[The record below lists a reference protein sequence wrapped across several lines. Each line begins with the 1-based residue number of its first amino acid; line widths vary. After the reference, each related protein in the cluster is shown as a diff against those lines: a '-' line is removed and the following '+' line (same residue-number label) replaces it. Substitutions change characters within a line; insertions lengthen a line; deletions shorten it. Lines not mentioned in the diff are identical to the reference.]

1 MNIHIIDVGIMFGFL
16 VLMIFTGFWVAR
28 RASENLDSYF
38 LGGKRMPW
46 WVLGLSDAS
55 GMFDIS
61 GTMWLV
67 YILFVYGLKSVWIP
81 WLWPTF
87 NQVFMMVY
95 LSIWLRRSNVL
106 TGAEWIQTRFGKGI
120 GAELSFISVV
130 IFALISVVGF
140 SAYAFQG
147 IGKFASVFLPW
158 HLAPNTYAT
167 IIMILA
173 ACYVIVGGMTSVVIT
188 DLLQFFLTVTVS
200 IIIGFIAMHKTTHEQ
215 IISAV
220 PHGWTDIFFGWKIG
234 LDWTGRLDAVNAAIA
249 KDGCTL
255 FGFFFMMMLFKGI
268 LAAAAGPCPNYDMQ
282 RVLANRTPKEAA
294 LMNWFVSLVLY
305 MPRYMMVTGVTVLA
319 LVYYQSN
326 IKEMGSSMDFEKIL
340 PLVINKFFP
349 VGVMGMVL
357 AGLFAAFM
365 STFNS
370 TTNAGA
376 AYIVNDIYKR
386 YINPNASQKK
396 YVQMSYL
403 CSILVVVV
411 GICFGFITNSI
422 DSVLKWIVAGLYGGY
437 IAPNVLKWYWWRFNG
452 QGYFA
457 GMIAGIGCALI
468 MPKLVPWSALNS
480 FPLLLVISGI
490 ASIIVSLLTQPEEKE
505 VLEKF
510 YRQVRPW
517 GFWGPIYKSIKQREP
532 NFERNNNFKRDATN
546 VIVGTIW
553 QVSLVTIPIYLIIRE
568 FGAMWISAA
577 VLAATSIF
585 LKKNWFDKLQ
595 SWPKDIAAEMES
607 KEKDNVIASGE
618 LIH

>member
-1 MNIHIIDVGIMFGFL
+1 MNIHWIDISIMIGFL
-16 VLMIFTGFWVAR
+16 VLMIITGFWVAR
-28 RASENLDSYF
+28 RASKNLDSYF

-87 NQVFMMVY
+87 NQIFMMVF

-106 TGAEWIQTRFGKGI
+106 TGAEWIQTRFGKGK
-120 GAELSFISVV
+120 GAELSYISVV

-158 HLAPNTYAT
+158 HLHPNTYAT
-167 IIMILA
+167 IIMALA

-188 DLLQFFLTVTVS
+188 DLLQFFLTVSVS
-200 IIIGFIAMHKTTHEQ
+200 IVIGIIAMCRTTHEQ
-215 IISAV
+215 IAAAI
-220 PHGWTDIFFGWKIG
+220 PQGWTNIFFGWEVG
-234 LDWTGRLDAVNAAIA
+234 LDWSGRLDAVNDVIQ
-249 KDGCTL
+249 KDGCSI
-255 FGFFFMMMLFKGI
+255 FGFFFMMMLFKGV

-282 RVLANRTPKEAA
+282 RVLANRNPKEAA

-305 MPRYMMVTGVTVLA
+305 TPRYMMVAGVTVLA
-319 LVYYQSN
+319 LVYYQPN
-326 IKEMGSSMDFEKIL
+326 IKEMGSAMDFEKIL
-340 PLVINKFFP
+340 PLVINNFFP
-349 VGVMGMVL
+349 VGIMGMVL

-386 YINPNASQKK
+386 YINPNATQKK
-396 YVQMSYL
+396 YVHMSYF

-411 GICFGFITNSI
+411 GICFGFMTNSI
-422 DSVLKWIVAGLYGGY
+422 DRVLKWIVAGLYGGY

-452 QGYFA
+452 HGYFA
-457 GMIAGIGCALI
+457 GMIAGIAAALVLPELL
-468 MPKLVPWSALNS
+468 PKWSALNS
-480 FPLLLVISGI
+480 FPILLVFSAA
-490 ASIIVSLLTQPEEKE
+490 ASIIVSLITRPEEKE

-517 GFWGPIYKSIKQREP
+517 GFWKPVYESIKQREP
-532 NFERNNNFKRDATN
+532 DFERNKNFKRDAVN
-546 VIVGTIW
+546 VVVGTIW
-553 QVSLVTIPIYLIIRE
+553 QISLVTIPIYLIIRE
-568 FGAMWISAA
+568 FNAMWISAA

-585 LKKNWFDKLQ
+585 LKKNWFNKLE
-595 SWPKDIAAEMES
+595 SWPKDIAAEMEA
-607 KEKDNVIASGE
+607 KEKDNLNPAPM
-618 LIH
+618 H

>member
-1 MNIHIIDVGIMFGFL
+1 MKIHVIDIGIMFGYL
-16 VLMIFTGFWVAR
+16 VLMIITGFWVAK
-28 RASENLDSYF
+28 RASKNLDSYF
-38 LGGKRMPW
+38 LGGKRLPW

-67 YILFVYGLKSVWIP
+67 YLLFVYGLKSVWIP

-87 NQVFMMVY
+87 NQVFMMVF

-106 TGAEWIQTRFGKGI
+106 TGAEWIQTRFGLGK
-120 GAELSFISVV
+120 GAELSYISVV
-130 IFALISVVGF
+130 IFALVSVVGF

-147 IGKFASVFLPW
+147 IGKFAAVFLPW
-158 HLAPNTYAT
+158 NLHPNTYAT
-167 IIMILA
+167 IIMALA
-173 ACYVIVGGMTSVVIT
+173 ACYVIIGGMTSVVIT

-200 IIIGFIAMHKTTHEQ
+200 IIIGIIAMMRTSHAQ
-215 IISAV
+215 IVAAV
-220 PHGWTDIFFGWKIG
+220 PNGWTNIFFGWKVGI
-234 LDWTGRLDAVNAAIA
+234 DWTGRLDAVNNAIQ
-249 KDGCTL
+249 KDGWSL
-255 FGFFFMMMLFKGI
+255 FTIFFMMMLFKGV

-282 RVLANRTPKEAA
+282 RVLANKTPKQAA
-294 LMNWFVSLVLY
+294 LMNWFVSVVLF
-305 MPRYMMVTGVTVLA
+305 MPRYMMVAGVTVLA
-319 LVYYQSN
+319 LVYYQPDL
-326 IKEMGSSMDFEKIL
+326 KAMGSSVDFERIL
-340 PLVINKFFP
+340 PLVINNFFP

-386 YINPNASQKK
+386 YINPHASQQK
-396 YVQMSYL
+396 YVRMSYA
-403 CSILVVVV
+403 CSILVVIV
-411 GICFGFITNSI
+411 GIGFGFITESI
-422 DSVLKWIVAGLYGGY
+422 NSVLQWIVAGLYGGY

-457 GMIAGIGCALI
+457 GMITGIGAALVLPKI
-468 MPKLVPWSALNS
+468 MPQVSPLNS
-480 FPLLLVISGI
+480 FPIILVLSAA
-490 ASIIVSLLTQPEEKE
+490 ASIIVSLLTKPEEKE

-517 GFWGPIYKSIKQREP
+517 GFWRPVYEGIRQREP
-532 NFERNNNFKRDATN
+532 NFERNKNFKRDMVN
-546 VIVGTIW
+546 VVVGTVW
-553 QVSLVTIPIYLIIRE
+553 QISLVTIPIYIIIRE
-568 FGAMWISAA
+568 LGAMAISAA

-585 LKKNWFDKLQ
+585 LKKNWFNKLE

-607 KEKDNVIASGE
+607 KEKENLRVAT
-618 LIH
+618 LH

>member
-1 MNIHIIDVGIMFGFL
+1 MNIHWIDITIMIGFL
-16 VLMIFTGFWVAR
+16 VLMIITGFWVAR
-28 RASENLDSYF
+28 RASKNLDSYF

-87 NQVFMMVY
+87 NQIFMMVF

-106 TGAEWIQTRFGKGI
+106 TGAEWIQTRFGKGK
-120 GAELSFISVV
+120 GAELSYISVV

-158 HLAPNTYAT
+158 HLHPNTYAT
-167 IIMILA
+167 IIMALA

-188 DLLQFFLTVTVS
+188 DLLQFFLTVSVS
-200 IIIGFIAMHKTTHEQ
+200 IVIGIIAMCRTTHEQ
-215 IISAV
+215 IAAAV
-220 PHGWTDIFFGWKIG
+220 PHGWTNIFFGWEVG
-234 LDWTGRLDAVNAAIA
+234 LDWSGRLDAVNAVIQ
-249 KDGCTL
+249 KDGCSI
-255 FGFFFMMMLFKGI
+255 FGFFFMMMLFKGV

-282 RVLANRTPKEAA
+282 RVLANRNPKEAA

-305 MPRYMMVTGVTVLA
+305 MPRYMMVAGVTVLA
-319 LVYYQSN
+319 LVYYQPN

-340 PLVINKFFP
+340 PLVINNFFP

-386 YINPNASQKK
+386 YINPNATQKK
-396 YVQMSYL
+396 YVHMSYF

-411 GICFGFITNSI
+411 GICFGFMTNSI
-422 DSVLKWIVAGLYGGY
+422 DRVLKWIVAGLYGGY

-452 QGYFA
+452 HGYFA
-457 GMIAGIGCALI
+457 GMIAGIAAALVLPELL
-468 MPKLVPWSALNS
+468 PKWSALNS
-480 FPLLLVISGI
+480 FPILLVFSAV
-490 ASIIVSLLTQPEEKE
+490 ASIIVSLITRPEEKE

-517 GFWGPIYKSIKQREP
+517 GFWKPVYEGIKQREP
-532 NFERNNNFKRDATN
+532 NFERNKNFKRDAVN
-546 VIVGTIW
+546 VVVGTIW
-553 QVSLVTIPIYLIIRE
+553 QISLVTIPIYLIIRE
-568 FGAMWISAA
+568 FNAMWISAA

-585 LKKNWFDKLQ
+585 LKKNWFNKLE
-595 SWPKDIAAEMES
+595 SWPKDIAAEMEA
-607 KEKDNVIASGE
+607 KEKDNLNPAPM
-618 LIH
+618 H

>member
-1 MNIHIIDVGIMFGFL
+1 MNIHIIDIGIMIGFL

-28 RASENLDSYF
+28 RASANLDSYF

-87 NQVFMMVY
+87 NQIFMMVF

-106 TGAEWIQTRFGKGI
+106 TGAEWIQTRFGKGK

-130 IFALISVVGF
+130 IFALISVIGF

-158 HLAPNTYAT
+158 NLHPNTYAT

-188 DLLQFFLTVTVS
+188 DLLQFFLTVSVS
-200 IIIGFIAMHKTTHEQ
+200 IIIGIIAMCRTTHEQ

-220 PHGWTDIFFGWKIG
+220 PAGWTNIFFGWQVG
-234 LDWTGRLDAVNAAIA
+234 LDWSGRLDAVNAAIG
-249 KDGCTL
+249 KDGCTI

-282 RVLANRTPKEAA
+282 RVLANRNPKEAA

-319 LVYYQSN
+319 LVYYQAN
-326 IKEMGSSMDFEKIL
+326 IKAMGSSMDFEKIL

-386 YINPNASQKK
+386 YINPNATQKK
-396 YVQMSYL
+396 YVHMSYL

-411 GICFGFITNSI
+411 GISFGFITNSI

-457 GMIAGIGCALI
+457 GMIAGIGAALVL
-468 MPKLVPWSALNS
+468 PKLLPTWSALNS
-480 FPLLLVISGI
+480 FPILLAFSGF
-490 ASIIVSLLTQPEEKE
+490 ASIIVTLITKPEEME

-517 GFWGPIYKSIKQREP
+517 GFWNPIYKSIKQREP
-532 NFERNNNFKRDATN
+532 NFERNKNFKRDAMN
-546 VIVGTIW
+546 VIIGTIW
-553 QVSLVTIPIYLIIRE
+553 QISLVTIPIYLIIRE
-568 FGAMWISAA
+568 FNAMWISAA

-585 LKKNWFDKLQ
+585 LKKNWYNKLE
-595 SWPKDIAAEMES
+595 SWPKDIAAEMEG
-607 KEKDNVIASGE
+607 KEKESVTVAA
-618 LIH
+618 

>member
-1 MNIHIIDVGIMFGFL
+1 MNIHIIDVGIMIGFL

-28 RASENLDSYF
+28 RASQNLDSYF

-87 NQVFMMVY
+87 NQIFMMVF

-106 TGAEWIQTRFGKGI
+106 TGAEWIQTRFGKGS
-120 GAELSFISVV
+120 GAELSYISVV
-130 IFALISVVGF
+130 IFALISVIGF

-158 HLAPNTYAT
+158 DLQPNTYAT

-200 IIIGFIAMHKTTHEQ
+200 IIIGIIAMTRTTHEQ

-220 PHGWTDIFFGWKIG
+220 PHGWTNIFFGWQIG
-234 LDWTGRLDAVNAAIA
+234 LDWSGRLDAVNAAIA
-249 KDGCTL
+249 KDGCSL

-268 LAAAAGPCPNYDMQ
+268 LAAGAGPCPNYDMQ
-282 RVLANRTPKEAA
+282 RVLANRNPKEAA

-305 MPRYMMVTGVTVLA
+305 MPRYMMVAGVTVLA
-319 LVYYQSN
+319 LVYYQAN

-340 PLVINKFFP
+340 PLVINNFFP

-386 YINPNASQKK
+386 YINPNATQKK
-396 YVQMSYL
+396 YVHMSYL

-411 GICFGFITNSI
+411 GIGFGFITNSI

-452 QGYFA
+452 YGYFA
-457 GMIAGIGCALI
+457 GMIAGIGAALLL
-468 MPKLVPWSALNS
+468 PKILPWSALNA
-480 FPLLLVISGI
+480 FPLLLAFSGLV
-490 ASIIVSLLTQPEEKE
+490 SIIVSLATKPEEQQ

-517 GFWGPIYKSIKQREP
+517 GFWKPVYLSIKQREP
-532 NFERNNNFKRDATN
+532 NFERNKNFSRDAIN
-546 VIVGTIW
+546 IIVGTIW
-553 QVSLVTIPIYLIIRE
+553 QISLVTIPIYLIIRE
-568 FGAMWISAA
+568 FNAMWISAV

-585 LKKNWFDKLQ
+585 LKMNWYNKLE
-595 SWPKDIAAEMES
+595 SWPKDIAAEMQE
-607 KEKDNVIASGE
+607 KEKQQVAMPV
-618 LIH
+618 

>member
-1 MNIHIIDVGIMFGFL
+1 MNIHWIDITIMIGFL
-16 VLMIFTGFWVAR
+16 VLMIITGFWVAR
-28 RASENLDSYF
+28 RASKNLDSYF

-87 NQVFMMVY
+87 NQIFMMVF

-106 TGAEWIQTRFGKGI
+106 TGAEWIQTRFGKGK
-120 GAELSFISVV
+120 GAELSYISVV

-158 HLAPNTYAT
+158 HLQPNTYAT
-167 IIMILA
+167 IIMALA

-188 DLLQFFLTVTVS
+188 DLLQFFLTVSVS
-200 IIIGFIAMHKTTHEQ
+200 IVIGIIAMCRTTHEQ
-215 IISAV
+215 IAAAV
-220 PHGWTDIFFGWKIG
+220 PHGWTNIFFGWQVG
-234 LDWTGRLDAVNAAIA
+234 LDWSGRLDAVNAVIQ
-249 KDGCTL
+249 KDGCSI
-255 FGFFFMMMLFKGI
+255 FGFFFMMMLFKGV

-282 RVLANRTPKEAA
+282 RVLANRNPKEAA

-305 MPRYMMVTGVTVLA
+305 MPRYMMVAGVTVLA
-319 LVYYQSN
+319 LVYYQPN
-326 IKEMGSSMDFEKIL
+326 IKEMGSTMDFEKIL
-340 PLVINKFFP
+340 PLVINNFFP

-386 YINPNASQKK
+386 YINPNATQKK
-396 YVQMSYL
+396 YVHMSYF

-411 GICFGFITNSI
+411 GICFGFMTNSI
-422 DSVLKWIVAGLYGGY
+422 DRVLKWIVAGLYGGY

-452 QGYFA
+452 HGYFA
-457 GMIAGIGCALI
+457 GMIAGIAAALVLPELL
-468 MPKLVPWSALNS
+468 PKWSALNS
-480 FPLLLVISGI
+480 FPILLVFSAA
-490 ASIIVSLLTQPEEKE
+490 ASIIVSLITRPEEKE

-517 GFWGPIYKSIKQREP
+517 GFWKPVYEGIKQREP
-532 NFERNNNFKRDATN
+532 DFERNKNFKRDAVN
-546 VIVGTIW
+546 VVVGTIW
-553 QVSLVTIPIYLIIRE
+553 QISLVTIPIYLIIRE
-568 FGAMWISAA
+568 FNAMWISAA

-585 LKKNWFDKLQ
+585 LKKNWFNKLE
-595 SWPKDIAAEMES
+595 SWPKDIAAEMEA
-607 KEKDNVIASGE
+607 KEKDNLNPAPM
-618 LIH
+618 H

>member
-1 MNIHIIDVGIMFGFL
+1 MNIHWIDLAIMVGFL
-16 VLMIFTGFWVAR
+16 VLMIVTGFWTAR
-28 RASENLDSYF
+28 RASKNLDSYF
-38 LGGKRMPW
+38 LGGKSMPW

-87 NQVFMMVY
+87 NQVFMMVF

-106 TGAEWIQTRFGKGI
+106 TGAEWIQTRFGKGK
-120 GAELSFISVV
+120 GAELSYISVV

-158 HLAPNTYAT
+158 NLQPNTYAT
-167 IIMILA
+167 IIMALA

-200 IIIGFIAMHKTTHEQ
+200 IVIGIIAMGRTTHEQ
-215 IISAV
+215 IIAAV
-220 PHGWTDIFFGWKIG
+220 PHSWTNIFFGWQVG
-234 LDWTGRLDAVNAAIA
+234 LDWSGRLDALNALIE
-249 KDGCTL
+249 KDGCSI
-255 FGFFFMMMLFKGI
+255 FGFFFMMMLFKGV

-282 RVLANRTPKEAA
+282 RVLANKNPKEAA
-294 LMNWFVSLVLY
+294 LMNWFVSVVLY
-305 MPRYMMVTGVTVLA
+305 MPRYMMVAGVTVLA
-319 LVYYQSN
+319 LVYYQADLRA
-326 IKEMGSSMDFEKIL
+326 MGGSADFERIL

-396 YVQMSYL
+396 YVHMSYL

-411 GICFGFITNSI
+411 GIGFGFITNSI

-457 GMIAGIGCALI
+457 GMIAGIGAALV
-468 MPKLVPWSALNS
+468 MPKIVDWSALNS
-480 FPLLLVISGI
+480 FPILLAFSAA
-490 ASIIVSLLTQPEEKE
+490 ASVIVSLITRPEE
-505 VLEKF
+505 
-510 YRQVRPW
+510 
-517 GFWGPIYKSIKQREP
+517 
-532 NFERNNNFKRDATN
+532 
-546 VIVGTIW
+546 
-553 QVSLVTIPIYLIIRE
+553 
-568 FGAMWISAA
+568 
-577 VLAATSIF
+577 
-585 LKKNWFDKLQ
+585 
-595 SWPKDIAAEMES
+595 
-607 KEKDNVIASGE
+607 
-618 LIH
+618 